1 MVQLSVFSRN
11 RQTRVDALEDG
22 AIRAVCHVSD
32 LFSEAEVTVIAE
44 PPELTIRE
52 ASARVFRADIPWP
65 EDMETPLKNIA
76 GVRIGPG
83 MLEILK
89 GLLVFDP
96 PCPDLVRMVEEACQ
110 AVILSL
116 TRKVLAKAPADDEGK
131 IAFFSDMV
139 KKNVRLYNRCAA
151 FAPGSRLVEGVDPE
165 KKPDTNPDGRKE

>member
-11 RQTRVDALEDG
+11 RQTRVDALEGG
-22 AIRAVCHVSD
+22 ALRSVCHVSD
-32 LFSEAEVTVIAE
+32 LFSEAEVTVIAD

-52 ASARVFRADIPWP
+52 AFAEVLRADAPWP
-65 EDMETPLKNIA
+65 EDVNTPLKSIT

-116 TRKVLAKAPADDEGK
+116 TRKVLAHAPADDPGK

-139 KKNVRLYNRCAA
+139 KKNIRLYNRCAA
-151 FAPGSRLVEGVDPE
+151 FAPGSRLVEGVDPAQ
-165 KKPDTNPDGRKE
+165 KTDSRKE